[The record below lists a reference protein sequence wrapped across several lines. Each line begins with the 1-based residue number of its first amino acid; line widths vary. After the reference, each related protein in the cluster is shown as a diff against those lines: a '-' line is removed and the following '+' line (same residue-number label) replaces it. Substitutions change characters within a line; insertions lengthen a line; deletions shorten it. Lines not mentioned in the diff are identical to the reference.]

1 MWLKPFNA
9 VVSYLF
15 AAVNENVLIM
25 NFLISALYNHRKYLC
40 SCTHIFFIANSIK
53 KITRKCYVVTIVMI
67 CSNLASLW
75 KFQYFR
81 RPIYNPV
88 EHLWWSFNCKNSTS
102 LNILKCSIIDACFG
116 SKYASAFWRLFK
128 RFISLNYFTLQDSRN
143 LWFL

>member
-1 MWLKPFNA
+1 MRRNFREEIFLKN
-9 VVSYLF
+9 VWNVKRSYF
-15 AAVNENVLIM
+15 RIQHA
-25 NFLISALYNHRKYLC
+25 ALYYAYFYVHSLIKPLRKVHFPSVISTSNFTFKVKKKTLC
-40 SCTHIFFIANSIK
+40 
-53 KITRKCYVVTIVMI
+53 VVTIAMI
-67 CSNLASLW
+67 CSNLASPW

-128 RFISLNYFTLQDSRN
+128 RFISLKYFTL
-143 LWFL
+143 